1 MVLFNSN
8 KPYPND
14 QIDNNKT
21 VWIFFE
27 YSYIFKLVNKN
38 GISVIK
44 YQNFKK
50 IIDVKNKKIWKRMF
64 SYSYKTSPNKK
75 NKQI

>member
-8 KPYPND
+8 KSYPND

-44 YQNFKK
+44 YQN
-50 IIDVKNKKIWKRMF
+50 
-64 SYSYKTSPNKK
+64 
-75 NKQI
+75 